1 MPITTMNE
9 VGGSAHLTHQ
19 STFDSR
25 LAYVQSNIP
34 LPSHQTSYPY
44 PAYNNN
50 PLPARPGSSSGL
62 NARRDYSHRPSA
74 SSAPLLHREA
84 MTHPGCVLCGLVRSC
99 GSNPASP
106 ALSPQDSTTRLP
118 SSSRTPSSAAGFA
131 DSSAPGPYHHPFKR
145 TQSPAPDGRRTGNR
159 VGGREIVYHDKDITV
174 YKAEGKERLCQD
186 GRHIIIVVNEHL
198 QSVYEFGASD
208 IPLLSHILD
217 TAAQILN
224 SAAAAGD
231 DLERGKGKETLHVGF
246 VGSIIKDPQSPHAH
260 LHAHAY
266 LPPIDTKLSGASLWR
281 RNVVF
286 GSLNW
291 WSIEDLRAEIR
302 EATSN
307 NRVKTGYEYRQAPI
321 DKVPDAGAAIAPAYA
336 LNPTYSDIPSPIS
349 QSNQHA
355 LQQQQPQQ
363 SSYRPQP
370 GPSSV
375 SADRLSPLPTH
386 PLEETSSIGSVVSVS
401 TVTPQTSNSG
411 RTSRENKEKGKGNA
425 ISDWEMVQ
433 FGSEGN

>member
-1 MPITTMNE
+1 MNE
-9 VGGSAHLTHQ
+9 IGGSAPLTHQ

-62 NARRDYSHRPSA
+62 NARPDYSHRPSA

-106 ALSPQDSTTRLP
+106 ALSPQDNTTCLP

-131 DSSAPGPYHHPFKR
+131 DSSAPGPYHHPFER

-198 QSVYEFGASD
+198 QSVYEFVSLFSCHVEIGRDSY
-208 IPLLSHILD
+208 
-217 TAAQILN
+217 
-224 SAAAAGD
+224 
-231 DLERGKGKETLHVGF
+231 GKGRIRYTAVE
-246 VGSIIKDPQSPHAH
+246 PHTRHSRAN
-260 LHAHAY
+260 
-266 LPPIDTKLSGASLWR
+266 IEFCGCCRRRSGK
-281 RNVVF
+281 
-286 GSLNW
+286 G
-291 WSIEDLRAEIR
+291 
-302 EATSN
+302 
-307 NRVKTGYEYRQAPI
+307 Q
-321 DKVPDAGAAIAPAYA
+321 
-336 LNPTYSDIPSPIS
+336 
-349 QSNQHA
+349 
-355 LQQQQPQQ
+355 
-363 SSYRPQP
+363 
-370 GPSSV
+370 
-375 SADRLSPLPTH
+375 
-386 PLEETSSIGSVVSVS
+386 
-401 TVTPQTSNSG
+401 
-411 RTSRENKEKGKGNA
+411 GKGNVA
-425 ISDWEMVQ
+425 RGICRKYHK
-433 FGSEGN
+433 

>member
-1 MPITTMNE
+1 
-9 VGGSAHLTHQ
+9 
-19 STFDSR
+19 
-25 LAYVQSNIP
+25 
-34 LPSHQTSYPY
+34 
-44 PAYNNN
+44 
-50 PLPARPGSSSGL
+50 
-62 NARRDYSHRPSA
+62 
-74 SSAPLLHREA
+74 

-99 GSNPASP
+99 GSGSNPSSP
-106 ALSPQDSTTRLP
+106 VLSPQDSTTPLA
-118 SSSRTPSSAAGFA
+118 SSSRTPSLATSFA
-131 DSSAPGPYHHPFKR
+131 DSGVPGPYHHPFER

-174 YKAEGKERLCQD
+174 YKAEGKERLCQG

-224 SAAAAGD
+224 SVAAAGD
-231 DLERGKGKETLHVGF
+231 DLESGKGKEKLHVGF

-266 LPPIDTKLSGASLWR
+266 LTPIDTKLSGASLWR

-302 EATSN
+302 QATSN

-336 LNPTYSDIPSPIS
+336 LNPTYSDVPSPVS
-349 QSNQHA
+349 QSKQHA
-355 LQQQQPQQ
+355 LQQQQPQP

-375 SADRLSPLPTH
+375 SKDRLSPLPTH
-386 PLEETSSIGSVVSVS
+386 PLEEVGSIESVVSMS

-411 RTSRENKEKGKGNA
+411 RTSREDKGKGKEQEQA
-425 ISDWEMVQ
+425 ISDWEEVQ
-433 FGSEGN
+433 YGSEGSERLSDRII